1 MRKFKCS
8 FFNNEVDLDDP
19 ITYNHLPSDKNI
31 LDSLMFKE
39 IGYAFCYMNYFHPD
53 VYDENEEIKY
63 GQRKRVEEKIKFFCD
78 NRSKHYDDV
87 LWLQEQIFLFQDE
100 TENMC

>member
-31 LDSLMFKE
+31 LDSL
-39 IGYAFCYMNYFHPD
+39 
-53 VYDENEEIKY
+53 EE
-63 GQRKRVEEKIKFFCD
+63 
-78 NRSKHYDDV
+78 
-87 LWLQEQIFLFQDE
+87 
-100 TENMC
+100 